1 VGVIGRIIKQEIDKF
16 VNLVV
21 EIRKGFNIP
30 AFLYNTSGD
39 DSVPCKEDRVVVLK
53 VDGTGN
59 YVVLGVL
66 NKSQKAKPGEKI
78 LFARDADGEIVS
90 TISML
95 NDGSLNIETKGD
107 INQKSEGKMNV
118 KIKGD
123 ITVETAGALNRKT
136 GGDYSLESGG
146 KVTIKATEIELS
158 GDTNII
164 LKTAG
169 SSAWFPNCIPNCPFG
184 IPHGGVAG
192 GISGLKGA

>member
-1 VGVIGRIIKQEIDKF
+1 MIGRIIKNEIDKF

-39 DSVPCKEDRVVVLK
+39 DSVPCKNDRVVVLK

-78 LFARDADGEIVS
+78 FFARNADGEIVA
-90 TISML
+90 TVSML

-107 INQKSEGKMNV
+107 INQNSEGKMNV

-123 ITVETAGALNRKT
+123 ITVETEGALNQKA

-146 KVTIKATEIELS
+146 KFTIKAKEIELS

-164 LKTAG
+164 LKTIG
-169 SSAWFPNCIPNCPFG
+169 SATWVPNCIIMCPFG
-184 IPHGGVAG
+184 IPHGGTAG